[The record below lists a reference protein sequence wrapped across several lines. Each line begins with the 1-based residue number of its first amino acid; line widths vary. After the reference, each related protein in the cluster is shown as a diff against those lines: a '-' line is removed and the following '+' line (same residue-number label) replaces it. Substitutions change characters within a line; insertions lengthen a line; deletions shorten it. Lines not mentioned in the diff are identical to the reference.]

1 MKTRGLLHSELLG
14 VIGRMGH
21 GDMLAIGDRG
31 CPFPSHGRTACID
44 LSVSRGIPSV
54 ADVLRAVLEDLEVE
68 KAIIADETKTVSPH
82 IYREFAEIL
91 SAKKNKGAAIAEEN
105 MPHADFK
112 HLFLY
117 GPLEG
122 REVKAFVK
130 TGEFTPFAN
139 IILVSGVDF

>member
-1 MKTRGLLHSELLG
+1 MKARGLLHSELLR
-14 VIGRMGH
+14 IIARMGH

-54 ADVLRAVLEDLEVE
+54 MDVLRAVLEELEVE
-68 KAIIADETKTVSPH
+68 KAIIAVETKTHSPA
-82 IYREFAEIL
+82 IYREFTELLATR
-91 SAKKNKGAAIAEEN
+91 KNKGDAIVEEN
-105 MPHADFK
+105 IPHADFK
-112 HLFLY
+112 NLFLR

>member
-1 MKTRGLLHSELLG
+1 MKTKGLLHSELLR
-14 VIGRMGH
+14 IIACMGH

-54 ADVLRAVLEDLEVE
+54 MDVLRAVLEELEVE
-68 KAIIADETKTVSPH
+68 KVIVANETKSQSPAV
-82 IYREFAEIL
+82 YREFTAL
-91 SAKKNKGAAIAEEN
+91 LAAKKNKGNAIVEEN